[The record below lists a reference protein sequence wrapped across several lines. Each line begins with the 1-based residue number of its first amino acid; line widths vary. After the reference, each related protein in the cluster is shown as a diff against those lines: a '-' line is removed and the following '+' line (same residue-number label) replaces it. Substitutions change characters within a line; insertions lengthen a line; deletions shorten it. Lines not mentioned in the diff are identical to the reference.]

1 MNDSPL
7 ATNLAGIELRNP
19 VILAA
24 GTAGVLDEMRDVLDL
39 GRVGAVTTKSIT
51 LNPREG
57 NNTWRILPSRAG
69 MLNAVGLANPGLDG
83 FLNGYAP
90 RARAMP
96 CRVFVSVAGFSI
108 DDFARVA
115 ANVDA
120 FAADSGG
127 GVGGGG
133 GVAGAVGA
141 SGGSDVAPSAPG
153 GAAGAG
159 VFQAIELNV
168 SCPNVHTGT
177 EFGASP
183 QALTELLTSVRPLV
197 KACKVWVKLS
207 PMMPNMVGVAR
218 AAIDAGAD
226 GLTIGNTMPAMAID
240 VEKRKPSLSNITGGL
255 SGPALHPVAVR
266 LVHEVYRKV
275 AKDAGVPIIA
285 AGGVMRWEDA
295 AEFILAGARAVQM
308 GTALYADPRSPYGV
322 CDGLQKWVKRQGC
335 SSISELVGALEV

>member
-1 MNDSPL
+1 MNESPL

-127 GVGGGG
+127 GG
-133 GVAGAVGA
+133 VGA
-141 SGGSDVAPSAPG
+141 SGGSGVGAGETDVPRVSS

-322 CDGLQKWVKRQGC
+322 CDGLQKWVRRQGC

>member
-1 MNDSPL
+1 VLRAPARYAHAVNESSL
-7 ATNLAGIELRNP
+7 SINLAGIELRNP

-57 NNTWRILPSRAG
+57 NATWRILPNRTG

-83 FLNGYAP
+83 FLTGYAP

-96 CRVFVSVAGFSI
+96 CRVFVSVAGFSV

-127 GVGGGG
+127 GQTQPSAGSGGGG
-133 GVAGAVGA
+133 GAGG
-141 SGGSDVAPSAPG
+141 
-153 GAAGAG
+153 G

-177 EFGASP
+177 DFGSTP
-183 QALTELLTSVRPLV
+183 QALTELLATVRPLV
-197 KACKVWVKLS
+197 KACKLLVKLS
-207 PMMPNMVGVAR
+207 PMTPSMVSVAQ
-218 AAIDAGAD
+218 AAISAGVD
-226 GLTIGNTMPAMAID
+226 GLTIGNTIPAMMID
-240 VEKRKPSLSNITGGL
+240 VETKRPSLSNITGGL
-255 SGPALHPVAVR
+255 SGPAIHPVTLR

-275 AKDAGVPIIA
+275 AKDSRTPIIG

-295 AEFILAGARAVQM
+295 AAFILAGATGVQI
-308 GTALYADPRSPYGV
+308 GTALFADPRTPYTL
-322 CDGLQKWVKRQGC
+322 CSGLERWVKRQGC
-335 SSISELVGALEV
+335 TSISELVGALELTQ